1 MSFEGFPTPNY
12 VSLANVTFVVWHIFF
27 FSFLLFLFISRRIF
41 NYLSVRSVQSKWIT
55 IPQYIAQILASM
67 WLVFDIWAIKQMQN
81 YSLYAFSFAVW
92 KNSENNYWIIV
103 IVAAQWYFDI
113 GKTSKRYSFFCF
125 LFRSMVC
132 VCVCVFGHKANWNFT
147 SYFTSSLNDGST
159 VTLIRTQHHDFE
171 CTALLCCCC
180 CCCVSGATFSTDKYA
195 RVHGW
200 ASTQWLNAIG
210 FWVILIH

>member
-1 MSFEGFPTPNY
+1 MYGIYFFF
-12 VSLANVTFVVWHIFF
+12 LFFF
-27 FSFLLFLFISRRIF
+27 FSSFHDVYSTIYPFVLFNPNGLQFL
-41 NYLSVRSVQSKWIT
+41 N
-55 IPQYIAQILASM
+55 IAQILASM

-180 CCCVSGATFSTDKYA
+180 CCCCVSGATFSTDKYA